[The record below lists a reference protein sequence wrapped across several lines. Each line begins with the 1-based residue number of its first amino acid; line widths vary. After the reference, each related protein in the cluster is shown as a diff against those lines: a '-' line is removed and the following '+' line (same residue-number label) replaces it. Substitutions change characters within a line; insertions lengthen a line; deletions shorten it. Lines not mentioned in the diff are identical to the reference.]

1 MLKEKVWL
9 PLVRAKELF
18 SRAPPSHLLPL
29 TALPTY
35 GTGMGVGTT
44 VVPASAQ
51 APPLAFLILGGEGG

>member
-1 MLKEKVWL
+1 MVATSEGQG
-9 PLVRAKELF
+9 ALF
-18 SRAPPSHLLPL
+18 QSPPSHLLPL

-35 GTGMGVGTT
+35 GMGMGVGTT